1 MKYCV
6 LHNLRFETP
15 AKQDAFNKDIKLKI
29 GGKKVWGET
38 IISSGNVEGYPSH
51 GLEIRFDT
59 EADMNELYEFIAEK
73 MRRIPV
79 LKGKVTAHPCS
90 HDEGI
95 QKPCII
101 EKEYRK
107 E

>member
-38 IISSGNVEGYPSH
+38 IISGGKDEEGYSTH
-51 GLEIRFDT
+51 GLAVRFDDQ
-59 EADMNELYEFIAEK
+59 ADMDEVFAFIKDK
-73 MRRIPV
+73 MSKIPV
-79 LKGKVTAHPCS
+79 LKGSVSKHPCS
-90 HDEGI
+90 HDESPPS
-95 QKPCII
+95 PCMI
-101 EKEYRK
+101 EEEYTK
-107 E
+107 